1 MPEKDRLIE
10 IVEKYRPLGVTK
22 GGLLLIPPQ
31 DAIRMIH
38 DVAEAGFVILGLD
51 GWGSYIKKDGA
62 ERIYESLEVDF
73 AVSRDT
79 LYGNN
84 PVSESAAAC
93 EAYIRSIPD
102 FLKSEAAYISL
113 VIRYP
118 REWLDEVFP
127 VHPGP

>member
-1 MPEKDRLIE
+1 MPEKARLIE

-31 DAIRMIH
+31 VAIRMIH
-38 DVAEAGFVILGLD
+38 DVAEAGFVIVGLD

-79 LYGNN
+79 LDGHN

-102 FLKSEAAYISL
+102 SLKSEAVYISL
-113 VIRYP
+113 VIDYP
-118 REWLDEVFP
+118 REWADEIFP
-127 VHPGP
+127 I

>member
-1 MPEKDRLIE
+1 MPEKARLIE

-38 DVAEAGFVILGLD
+38 DVAEAGFVIVGLD
-51 GWGSYIKKDGA
+51 GWGTYTDKDGV
-62 ERIYESLEVDF
+62 EIIYESLEVDF

-102 FLKSEAAYISL
+102 FLKSQATYISL
-113 VIRYP
+113 VIHYP

-127 VHPGP
+127 IHPGP